1 MERVHARRSERR
13 KKKMERKKKT
23 KTTGDAREKK
33 RGRNQGRRVRRNHA
47 RSIPR
52 LTPKQTETNET
63 YASPSALADDVR
75 RKGEKR
81 GGAGKANW
89 GAPGDE
95 IKEAELEKNEE
106 VGEEGTAEEEE
117 TKEITLEDYE
127 KMLLE
132 KKAAINAA
140 AAQPTEADLSAFEGL
155 AVFEKKEEDE
165 NNPLSLTNARAM
177 KGKQRAKALKEKE
190 TLIPNFKIEDK
201 SYTPREKR
209 QPGAGRGT
217 GRGAG
222 RGAGRGNG
230 RGAGSAGRGGERP
243 SRRPRDDVPSPL
255 NDVAAFPTLGA

>member
-1 MERVHARRSERR
+1 MKSGFTRKRDFDRSA
-13 KKKMERKKKT
+13 K
-23 KTTGDAREKK
+23 G
-33 RGRNQGRRVRRNHA
+33 
-47 RSIPR
+47 
-52 LTPKQTETNET
+52 
-63 YASPSALADDVR
+63 
-75 RKGEKR
+75 KGEKR

-209 QPGAGRGT
+209 GT
-217 GRGAG
+217 R
-222 RGAGRGNG
+222 
-230 RGAGSAGRGGERP
+230 
-243 SRRPRDDVPSPL
+243 
-255 NDVAAFPTLGA
+255 